1 MAKVAPNLFT
11 GEAIDWWMGRQAI
24 HQDEDMPWT
33 EFRKLFLEKYVPLT
47 YRNQMKMEFL
57 RLEQGTDSVSVYVQ
71 KFDTYARY
79 APEYVSNEADRIW
92 KFCEG
97 LKTRL
102 HPYVVSAGGRT
113 YAEVVEKALVQE
125 RIEQA
130 AIREASR
137 GTGRQGSGQYRPFR
151 KPGENTRGTTSV
163 SRFGPSPYGQK
174 KRKI

>member
-1 MAKVAPNLFT
+1 
-11 GEAIDWWMGRQAI
+11 MGRQAI

-47 YRNQMKMEFL
+47 YRNQMKMEFF
-57 RLEQGTDSVSVYVQ
+57 RLEQGADSVSVYVQ
-71 KFDTYARY
+71 KFDTNARY

-102 HPYVVSAGGRT
+102 RPYVVSAGGRT
-113 YAEVVEKALVQE
+113 YAEVVEQALVQE

-137 GTGRQGSGQYRPFR
+137 GTGRQGSGQYISFR
-151 KPGENTRGTTSV
+151 KPGDNARGMGPANH
-163 SRFGPSPYGQK
+163 FGLISSGQK
-174 KRKI
+174 KQKFKGSRV

>member
-1 MAKVAPNLFT
+1 
-11 GEAIDWWMGRQAI
+11 MGRQAI

-79 APEYVSNEADRIW
+79 APKYVSNEADRIW

-102 HPYVVSAGGRT
+102 RPYVVSAGGKT

-130 AIREASR
+130 AIREAPR
-137 GTGRQGSGQYRPFR
+137 GLGRQGSVQYRPFR
-151 KPGENTRGTTSV
+151 KPGDNTRATTSV
-163 SRFGPSPYGQK
+163 SHFGPSHSG
-174 KRKI
+174 